1 MPEHTDLSSETRDAD
16 QADASAA
23 HEADRPPTEDEERVA
38 DAQDLDPKVAESYK
52 EAAERG
58 ADAKGEG
65 RI

>member
-1 MPEHTDLSSETRDAD
+1 MPETTDLSSETRKAD
-16 QADASAA
+16 QADARAA
-23 HEADRPPTEDEERVA
+23 HEADRAPTEREERVA

-58 ADAKGEG
+58 ADVEGEG